1 MTIKR
6 LQLSHIRNLQLY
18 LASLYRSE
26 IKTFQLK
33 TWNIFCVVSIFYLTY
48 WFIFD

>member
-26 IKTFQLK
+26 IKTFRLK
-33 TWNIFCVVSIFYLTY
+33 TWNIFLRCVYFLFNLLVYF
-48 WFIFD
+48 